1 MTSGKRIL
9 GIIGLS
15 LCLVV
20 FATSTAFSQEAAAES
35 QQAEGQAAA
44 KPASEFEGPVKVG
57 FGKYFY
63 MPSAQGYD
71 IAVQGQIG
79 SGDASQLTGKT
90 VRVKG
95 ELLVDKP
102 SIFRADSIEEKDA
115 SGSYTSIFTRTQ
127 DLVIEDFLDAATRD
141 SFQELVITG
150 PLKTD
155 EWEGKGK
162 AKIYGALQ
170 TTGAVTYVILSDLKG
185 KEIGKIIVDRFT
197 DYAAYY
203 VKKLGLFDKFWFYLN
218 IKDTVDR
225 ATRNRTKELFHAE
238 AVFCGLY

>member
-1 MTSGKRIL
+1 MASGKRIL

-20 FATSTAFSQEAAAES
+20 LATSTAFSQEAAEES

-57 FGKYFY
+57 YGKYFY

-79 SGDASQLTGKT
+79 SGDASQLTGKD

-102 SIFRADSIEEKDA
+102 SIFRADSIEVKDA
-115 SGSYTSIFTRTQ
+115 SGSYTNLFTRTQ
-127 DLVIEDFLDAATRD
+127 DLVVDDCLDSAARD
-141 SFQELVITG
+141 SFKELVITG
-150 PLKTD
+150 PLKTE
-155 EWEGKGK
+155 EWEGKGQ
-162 AKIYGALQ
+162 AKIYGQLQ
-170 TTGAVTYVILSDLKG
+170 TTGAVTYVILSDIKG
-185 KEIGKIIVDRFT
+185 KEIGRIIVDGFT
-197 DYAAYY
+197 DYATYY
-203 VKKLGLFDKFWFYLN
+203 VKKLRLFDKFWFYLN
-218 IKDTVDR
+218 IKGTVDR
-225 ATRNRTKELFHAE
+225 AVRNKTKELFHAD